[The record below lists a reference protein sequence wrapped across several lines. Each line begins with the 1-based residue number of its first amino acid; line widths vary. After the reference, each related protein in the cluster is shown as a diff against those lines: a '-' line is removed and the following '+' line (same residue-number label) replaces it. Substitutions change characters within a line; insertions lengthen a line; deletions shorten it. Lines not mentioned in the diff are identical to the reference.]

1 MSPEQVRGEP
11 ADHRTDIFAF
21 GCVLY
26 EMLSG
31 TRAFRRNT
39 PVESINAVLN
49 VTPAELSTTH
59 PNTPAALE
67 RIVERC
73 LQKQPDNRFQSARDL
88 AFALAEIASPRP
100 AALRGRIPEQRT
112 WKRAALVVGAVL
124 FIALAAWLFVKFG
137 SSSNPRPALRRT
149 CRFCPPRRINPSPCC
164 RS

>member
-1 MSPEQVRGEP
+1 MSPEQVRGEL
-11 ADHRTDIFAF
+11 ADHRADIFAF

-112 WKRAALVVGAVL
+112 WKRGSGSWRGAVHCPGC
-124 FIALAAWLFVKFG
+124 LAVCQIRVEFQPLGQRFEERVGFA
-137 SSSNPRPALRRT
+137 RRDE
-149 CRFCPPRRINPSPCC
+149 
-164 RS
+164 